1 MTRFSQLIQGAR
13 RDGGR
18 WCYPLPDDWMQGRSA
33 FGGLQV
39 SFALHA
45 MRALV
50 PDVPLRTVQTT
61 FIAPMPVGDVWAEA
75 KILRTGK
82 NATHVE
88 CRLGGDEL
96 QALVIAVFGA
106 PRTSVVHLM
115 PARTPLP
122 TTSPLRFPFLPGVTP
137 NFTQHLEVDLLQG
150 TLPFSGTT
158 DPEQRLQIRLLDEGN
173 AQELHVPLYG
183 DFIPPIGL
191 SYLDAPAPGSTL
203 TWMLELLRERWE
215 NLPLA
220 GWGVDG
226 RLESALS
233 GYTSQFVTLWA
244 PDGTPAAFSRQSMLI
259 FG

>member
-1 MTRFSQLIQGAR
+1 MTRFSQLIQAAR
-13 RDGGR
+13 RDGLR
-18 WCYPLPDDWMQGRSA
+18 WRYPLPDDWMQGRSA

-39 SFALHA
+39 SYALHA
-45 MRALV
+45 MRELV
-50 PDVPLRTVQTT
+50 PEAPLRTVQVT
-61 FIAPMPVGDVWAEA
+61 FIAPVPVGEVWAQA

-88 CRLGGDEL
+88 CRLGGEEL
-96 QALVIAVFGA
+96 QALVIGVFGA
-106 PRTSVVHLM
+106 PRSSVVQLM
-115 PARTPLP
+115 PARTPAR
-122 TTSPLRFPFLPGVTP
+122 TREPLRFPFVPGVTP

-150 TLPFSGTT
+150 NLPFSGGA
-158 DPEQRLQIRLLDEGN
+158 DPDQRLQIRLLDDGLAN
-173 AQELHVPLYG
+173 ELHVPLYA

-191 SYLDAPAPGSTL
+191 TYLEKPAPGSTL
-203 TWMLELLRERWE
+203 TWMLELLRERWDQ
-215 NLPLA
+215 LPLA
-220 GWGVDG
+220 GWSVEG

>member
-1 MTRFSQLIQGAR
+1 
-13 RDGGR
+13 
-18 WCYPLPDDWMQGRSA
+18 MQGRSA

-50 PDVPLRTVQTT
+50 PDVPLRTLQTT
-61 FIAPMPVGDVWAEA
+61 FIAPMPVGEVWADA

-88 CRLGGDEL
+88 CRLGGEEL
-96 QALVIAVFGA
+96 QALVIGVFGA
-106 PRTSVVHLM
+106 PRSSVVHLM
-115 PARTPLP
+115 PPRPPAP
-122 TTSPLRFPFLPGVTP
+122 THEPMRFPFVPGVTP

-150 TLPFSGTT
+150 SLPFSGAT
-158 DPEQRLQIRLLDEGN
+158 DPEQRLQIRLLDEGM
-173 AQELHVPLYG
+173 ADELHVPLYA

-191 SYLDAPAPGSTL
+191 SYLEVPAPGSTL
-203 TWMLELLRERWE
+203 TWMLELLRERWDQ
-215 NLPLA
+215 LPLA
-220 GWGVDG
+220 GWSVDG

-244 PDGTPAAFSRQSMLI
+244 PDGTPAAFSRQSMLV